1 MAKSTFL
8 VIVIVIISALW
19 PRSRQN
25 EVSDPLPSLQGE
37 WLIVEV
43 GGEPVP
49 GEAAG
54 AEGGP
59 WGVVE
64 EQPWVGFDVRSG
76 RVWGSGGCN
85 RLLGTISI
93 DEPSGTVDF
102 GPGMGSTKRLCADMR
117 LEDAILAAF
126 AGVRRFAYTAE
137 GRVALTDSAGHTVM
151 LLSAKNPQDTLEDN

>member
-1 MAKSTFL
+1 MPKVTPL
-8 VIVIVIISALW
+8 VIVIISALW

-43 GGEPVP
+43 CGEPVLC
-49 GEAAG
+49 EAEG
-54 AEGGP
+54 AEAGP
-59 WGVVE
+59 WGAVE

-76 RVWGSGGCN
+76 RVWGTSGCN

-102 GPGMGSTKRLCADMR
+102 GGGMGSTKRLCADMR

-126 AGVRRFAYTAE
+126 AQVRRFAYTAE